1 MKDPN
6 HYLVVSVAQMKTMAP
21 GLKRY
26 EQLKQLYA
34 EDLLKV
40 TELEYIYKA
49 TCEDLDRLRL
59 SEKYLLDSSFEI
71 GSLGTL
77 RRRLSKSGRSL
88 VLTLCSSLFNRLH
101 IYGGAVP

>member
-1 MKDPN
+1 MNSGEYQDNCMKDPN
-6 HYLVVSVAQMKTMAP
+6 HYLVVSVAQMKSMAP

-59 SEKYLLDSSFEI
+59 SEKYLLDSSFEARGHDLSAN
-71 GSLGTL
+71 GSVLKFGT
-77 RRRLSKSGRSL
+77 RGQ
-88 VLTLCSSLFNRLH
+88 SSS
-101 IYGGAVP
+101 